1 MGYGMDQLP
10 KKVASLVKK
19 LAKLQREKIE
29 YIKSSGGYKLDDND
43 FCEHM
48 GQMSDKADK
57 LIEDL
62 CCTKFAIL
70 DVGILD
76 PDDED
81 FYADNLRAL
90 AEYFLSLYAEERQDA
105 EIKGEKYNEDLFYAA
120 SYLITE
126 ARTVEEM
133 AEMDSEDWD
142 DEPDEDEE
150 DYYRIL
156 AELEDQFGDLIRKDE
171 KKQPERKVI
180 PMFGE
185 KKGKK
190 K

>member
-1 MGYGMDQLP
+1 MGYGMDQLS

-29 YIKSSGGYKLDDND
+29 YIKSSGGYRLEDND
-43 FCEHM
+43 FCDHM
-48 GQMSDKADK
+48 GQLGDKGDK

-62 CCTKFAIL
+62 CCTKFALL

-76 PDDED
+76 LDDED

-90 AEYFLSLYAEERQDA
+90 AEYFLSLYSEERQDA
-105 EIKGEKYNEDLFYAA
+105 EIKGEKYDEDLFYAA

-126 ARTVEEM
+126 ARTVEELD
-133 AEMDSEDWD
+133 EIDEDD
-142 DEPDEDEE
+142 GEDEPIDEE
-150 DYYRIL
+150 DYYKIL
-156 AELEDQFGDLIRKDE
+156 AELEDTFGELIRKEE
-171 KKQPERKVI
+171 KKQPEGKVI
-180 PMFGE
+180 QMFGE

>member
-19 LAKLQREKIE
+19 LAKLQREKNA
-29 YIKSSGGYKLDDND
+29 YIKSSGGYRLDDHD
-43 FCEHM
+43 FCDHM
-48 GQMSDKADK
+48 DQLGEKGDK

-62 CCTKFAIL
+62 CCTKFALL

-76 PDDED
+76 PEDED

-105 EIKGEKYNEDLFYAA
+105 EIKGEKYDEDLFYAA
-120 SYLITE
+120 SYLINE
-126 ARTVEEM
+126 ARIAEELD
-133 AEMDSEDWD
+133 EMNEEDGE
-142 DEPDEDEE
+142 DEPIDEE
-150 DYYRIL
+150 DYYKIL
-156 AELEDQFGDLIRKDE
+156 AELEDTFGELIRKEE
-171 KKQPERKVI
+171 KRQPEGKVI
-180 PMFGE
+180 QMFGE

>member
-19 LAKLQREKIE
+19 LAKLQREKNA
-29 YIKSSGGYKLDDND
+29 YIKSSGGYRLDDHD
-43 FCEHM
+43 FCDHM
-48 GQMSDKADK
+48 DQLGEKGDK

-62 CCTKFAIL
+62 CCTKFALL

-76 PDDED
+76 PEDED

-105 EIKGEKYNEDLFYAA
+105 EMKDKKYDEDLFYAA
-120 SYLITE
+120 SYLINE
-126 ARTVEEM
+126 ARIAEELD
-133 AEMDSEDWD
+133 EMNEEDGE
-142 DEPDEDEE
+142 DEPIDEE
-150 DYYRIL
+150 DYYKIL
-156 AELEDQFGDLIRKDE
+156 AELEDTFGELIRNEE
-171 KKQPERKVI
+171 KKQPEGKVI
-180 PMFGE
+180 QMFGE

>member
-1 MGYGMDQLP
+1 MGYGMDQLS

-19 LAKLQREKIE
+19 LAKLQREKIA
-29 YIKSSGGYKLDDND
+29 YIKFSGGYRLEDND
-43 FCEHM
+43 FCDHM
-48 GQMSDKADK
+48 GQLGDKGDK

-62 CCTKFAIL
+62 CCTKFALL

-76 PDDED
+76 LDDED

-90 AEYFLSLYAEERQDA
+90 AEYFLSLYSEERQDA
-105 EIKGEKYNEDLFYAA
+105 EIKGEKYDEDLFYAA

-126 ARTVEEM
+126 ARTVEELD
-133 AEMDSEDWD
+133 EIDEDD
-142 DEPDEDEE
+142 GEDEPIDEE
-150 DYYRIL
+150 DYYKIL
-156 AELEDQFGDLIRKDE
+156 AELEDTFGELIRKEE
-171 KKQPERKVI
+171 KKQPEGKVI
-180 PMFGE
+180 QMFGE

>member
-1 MGYGMDQLP
+1 MKSGMDQLP

-19 LAKLQREKIE
+19 LAKLQHEKIS
-29 YIKSSGGYKLDDND
+29 YIKFSGGYRLDDSD
-43 FCEHM
+43 FCDHM
-48 GQMSDKADK
+48 GQMSDKGDK

-62 CCTKFAIL
+62 CCTKFALL

-90 AEYFLSLYAEERQDA
+90 AEYFLSLYAEERMDA
-105 EIKGEKYNEDLFYAA
+105 EIKGEKYDEDLFYAA
-120 SYLITE
+120 SYLINE
-126 ARTVEEM
+126 ARTVEELD
-133 AEMDSEDWD
+133 EIEEEDGE
-142 DEPDEDEE
+142 DEPIDEE

-156 AELEDQFGDLIRKDE
+156 AELEDHFGDLIRQE
-171 KKQPERKVI
+171 EMKQPEGKVI
-180 PMFGE
+180 QMFGE

>member
-1 MGYGMDQLP
+1 MGYGMDQLS

-19 LAKLQREKIE
+19 LAKLQREKIA
-29 YIKSSGGYKLDDND
+29 YIKSSGGYRLEDND
-43 FCEHM
+43 FCDHM
-48 GQMSDKADK
+48 GQLGDKGDK

-62 CCTKFAIL
+62 CCTKFALL

-76 PDDED
+76 LDDED

-90 AEYFLSLYAEERQDA
+90 AEYFLSLYSEERQDA
-105 EIKGEKYNEDLFYAA
+105 EIKGEKYDEDLFYAA

-126 ARTVEEM
+126 ARTVEELD
-133 AEMDSEDWD
+133 EIVEDD
-142 DEPDEDEE
+142 GEDEPIDEE
-150 DYYRIL
+150 HYYKIL
-156 AELEDQFGDLIRKDE
+156 AELEDTFGELIRKEE
-171 KKQPERKVI
+171 KKQPEGKVI
-180 PMFGE
+180 QMFGE

>member
-1 MGYGMDQLP
+1 MGYGMDQLS

-19 LAKLQREKIE
+19 LAKLQREKIA
-29 YIKSSGGYKLDDND
+29 YIKSSGGYRLEDND
-43 FCEHM
+43 FCDHM
-48 GQMSDKADK
+48 GQLGDKGDK

-62 CCTKFAIL
+62 CCTKFALL

-76 PDDED
+76 LDDED

-90 AEYFLSLYAEERQDA
+90 AEYFLSLYSEERQDA
-105 EIKGEKYNEDLFYAA
+105 EIKGEKYDEDLFYAA

-126 ARTVEEM
+126 ARTVEELD
-133 AEMDSEDWD
+133 EIVEDD
-142 DEPDEDEE
+142 GEDEPIDEE
-150 DYYRIL
+150 DYYKIL
-156 AELEDQFGDLIRKDE
+156 AELEDTFGELIRKEE
-171 KKQPERKVI
+171 KKQPEGKVI
-180 PMFGE
+180 QMFGE

>member
-1 MGYGMDQLP
+1 MGYGMDQLS

-19 LAKLQREKIE
+19 LAKLQREKIA
-29 YIKSSGGYKLDDND
+29 YIKSSGGYRLEDND
-43 FCEHM
+43 FCDHM
-48 GQMSDKADK
+48 GQLGDKGDK

-62 CCTKFAIL
+62 CCTKFALL

-76 PDDED
+76 LDDED

-90 AEYFLSLYAEERQDA
+90 AEYFLSLYSEERQDA
-105 EIKGEKYNEDLFYAA
+105 EIKGEKYDEDLFYAA

-126 ARTVEEM
+126 ARTVEEL
-133 AEMDSEDWD
+133 EEIDEDD
-142 DEPDEDEE
+142 GEDEPIDEE
-150 DYYRIL
+150 DYYKIL
-156 AELEDQFGDLIRKDE
+156 AELEDTFGELIRKEE
-171 KKQPERKVI
+171 KKQPEGKVI
-180 PMFGE
+180 QMFGE

>member
-10 KKVASLVKK
+10 KNVASLVKK
-19 LAKLQREKIE
+19 LAKLQREKIA
-29 YIKSSGGYKLDDND
+29 YIKSSGGYRLDDNE
-43 FCEHM
+43 FCVHM
-48 GQMSDKADK
+48 GKLGEKGDK

-62 CCTKFAIL
+62 CCTKFALL
-70 DVGILD
+70 DIGIME

-105 EIKGEKYNEDLFYAA
+105 EIKGEKYDEDLFYAA
-120 SYLITE
+120 GYLINE
-126 ARTVEEM
+126 ARTAEELD
-133 AEMDSEDWD
+133 EIDSEDGE
-142 DEPDEDEE
+142 DEPYDEE
-150 DYYRIL
+150 DYDRIL
-156 AELEDQFGDLIRKDE
+156 AELEKQFGDLIREEE
-171 KKQPERKVI
+171 KKQPEGKVI
-180 PMFGE
+180 QMFGE

>member
-19 LAKLQREKIE
+19 LAKLQQEKIA
-29 YIKSSGGYKLDDND
+29 YIHSSGGYRLDDND
-43 FCEHM
+43 FCDHM
-48 GQMSDKADK
+48 GQLGEKGDK

-62 CCTKFAIL
+62 CCTKFAFL
-70 DVGILD
+70 DIGIMD
-76 PDDED
+76 PDDGD

-105 EIKGEKYNEDLFYAA
+105 EIKAGSYNEDLFYAA
-120 SYLITE
+120 SYLINE
-126 ARTVEEM
+126 ARTAEELD
-133 AEMDSEDWD
+133 EIDEEDGE
-142 DEPDEDEE
+142 DEPIDEE

-156 AELEDQFGDLIRKDE
+156 AELEDQFGDLISEEE
-171 KKQPERKVI
+171 KKQPEGKVI
-180 PMFGE
+180 QMFGE

>member
-1 MGYGMDQLP
+1 MSYGMDQLP

-19 LAKLQREKIE
+19 LAKLQREKIA
-29 YIKSSGGYKLDDND
+29 YIRSSGGYKLDNND

-48 GQMSDKADK
+48 GQMSDKGDK

-62 CCTKFAIL
+62 CCTKFALL

-76 PDDED
+76 PEDDE
-81 FYADNLRAL
+81 FYAENYRAL
-90 AEYFLSLYAEERQDA
+90 AECFLSLYAEERQEA
-105 EIKGEKYNEDLFYAA
+105 EINGEKYDEDLFYAA

-126 ARTVEEM
+126 AKIMEELD
-133 AEMDSEDWD
+133 EMDSEYGE

-150 DYYRIL
+150 DYYKIL
-156 AELEDQFGDLIRKDE
+156 AELEETFGDLIRKEE
-171 KKQPERKVI
+171 KKQPEGKVI
-180 PMFGE
+180 QMFGE